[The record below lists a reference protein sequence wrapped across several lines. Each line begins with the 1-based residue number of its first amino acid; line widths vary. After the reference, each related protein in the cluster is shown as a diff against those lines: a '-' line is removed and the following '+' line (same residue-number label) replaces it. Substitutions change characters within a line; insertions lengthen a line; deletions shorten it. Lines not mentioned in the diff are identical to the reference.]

1 MGGQVEE
8 KKAEEQVPTTIVQTK
23 NIVLADGTYASVT
36 TTETVGGAAADDA
49 VPHLRKLVSGGDI
62 LLGTVAGVCLT
73 KMALKATKVRA
84 LLHPHFPPPPV
95 VPHPLSL
102 CAHENV
108 FVRTRTRWSPGCS

>member
-1 MGGQVEE
+1 VQVEE

-84 LLHPHFPPPPV
+84 LLQLHFPSPICRSSPPV
-95 VPHPLSL
+95 SL
-102 CAHENV
+102 RVHGYV
-108 FVRTRTRWSPGCS
+108 FVRTRTRWWPGCS